1 MTGSHPVVFKIKIIN
16 RGRNRMKVLKKI
28 LVSLAI
34 ASALGA
40 VSHSAM
46 AETDKGRVVYAPAEA
61 IDNTVAKIR
70 IALTAITQGTDGDK
84 AADLIKDASDSS
96 KEINA
101 NDRVDR
107 ARQKANNLLKSARTH
122 AKDKATQEAEQ
133 ELREAITAFEAL
145 KPLI

>member
-1 MTGSHPVVFKIKIIN
+1 
-16 RGRNRMKVLKKI
+16 MKVLKKI
-28 LVSLAI
+28 LVSLAV

-46 AETDKGRVVYAPAEA
+46 AETDKGRVTYAPAEA

-70 IALTAITQGTDGDK
+70 IALDAITKGAEGDK
-84 AADLIKDASDSS
+84 AADLIKDAADSS

-107 ARQKANNLLKSARTH
+107 ARQKANNTLKSARSH
-122 AKDKATQEAEQ
+122 AKDNALQEAEQ
-133 ELREAITAFEAL
+133 ELRESVKAFEAL